1 MNALFFKAMVMLGLM
16 FGLVEGNVPPAETPV
31 QQQMQ
36 FAAQISA
43 QRMLGVVDEVQAKL
57 QVQEKT
63 MLQAQG
69 ELPEPAQEAFK
80 FMNGYLNQVRQDIE
94 EGTVPLQFRANQPE
108 PQSDVTPGQ
117 FGPGPNDCEQD
128 CEPAGDENHYGWDE
142 NNDGQNGP
150 GPNECE
156 QDCEPAGDENHYGQN
171 EDTGGPNGP
180 GDGDGECDQ
189 DCEPV
194 GDQNQNGKPAE

>member
-16 FGLVEGNVPPAETPV
+16 FGLVEGNVPPAETPI

-43 QRMLGVVDEVQAKL
+43 QRMLGAVDEVQAKL
-57 QVQEKT
+57 QVQEKA

-80 FMNGYLNQVRQDIE
+80 FMNGYLNQVRQDVE
-94 EGTVPLQFRANQPE
+94 EGIVPLKFRANQPE
-108 PQSDVTPGQ
+108 PQAEVTPGQ
-117 FGPGPNDCEQD
+117 FGPGPNECED
-128 CEPAGDENHYGWDE
+128 GCEPVGDEHKYGQEED
-142 NNDGQNGP
+142 NTGQNGP
-150 GPNECE
+150 GESDG
-156 QDCEPAGDENHYGQN
+156 DCVPEGDENHYGQN
-171 EDTGGPNGP
+171 EEPTGPNGP

-194 GDQNQNGKPAE
+194 GDQNQNGKP

>member
-1 MNALFFKAMVMLGLM
+1 MNALFFKAIVMLGLM

-43 QRMLGVVDEVQAKL
+43 QRMLGAVDEVQAKL

-80 FMNGYLNQVRQDIE
+80 FMNGYLNQVRQDVE
-94 EGTVPLQFRANQPE
+94 EGIVPLKFRANQPE
-108 PQSDVTPGQ
+108 PQADVTPGQ

-128 CEPAGDENHYGWDE
+128 CEPVGDENHYGWDE

-150 GPNECE
+150 GPNDCE
-156 QDCEPAGDENHYGQN
+156 QDCEPVGDENHYGQN
-171 EDTGGPNGP
+171 EDTGGPNGD